1 MTTYL
6 NLEKLSNDLKNLFQ
20 NQNQNQNQ
28 NEKKEESYFDF
39 EIICEQNK
47 NSFKTHKS
55 ILSSRSDYFKSLF
68 KSKMKEYQE
77 NKLILKDVSSLIL
90 SSILNY
96 FYSGKIEINSEN
108 SIQIL
113 IFSSKYLIDELINVS
128 SKFIK
133 NNLEIETI
141 VDILKL
147 SDSMNL
153 TKLLDYSY
161 RFIFDNFNEFIKTP
175 FFLELEEN
183 HLNSILLNG
192 KIFFNEFEIFQSIIK
207 WGKHKSNINQEKENQ
222 KLEKKEKEKIQ
233 DQISNI
239 IDKIRFVTFS
249 NKELANILKEELIP
263 NEISQQ
269 LIKLLIMKNQEN
281 KEELKQFIENQNS
294 LIFKTRIGLNSSTII
309 QEKEHFDKLKEWI
322 NDDEFFSNMKLGYS
336 SKRDGFDCKKWH
348 DKVDNKG
355 KTLIIIKTKDN
366 YIFGGFTSI
375 GFTNDNSK
383 WREKDIRKEQKA
395 IFYDYSDFGPS
406 FGRNGDFSLNFNLQ
420 NGRSNFGDT
429 YNLPKGIEYKT
440 NESQSYLAGSFDKW
454 EIDELEKDQQKVIN
468 NLIQNYSNLFKESPF
483 NDFSIFVRKN
493 KSFEFKVH
501 KSILF
506 SRSPFFQKFF
516 KDNKESKKI
525 EFPNFKKS
533 SMESILKYIYFGE
546 ISFENEKNLFQIDE
560 ISKKTNENEYLKNEL
575 LNQEKQITKL
585 KNHISKLNQN
595 LEDWKNKKLEP
606 PQVIEYWQQNL
617 KEKVQI
623 LYKHEKKIQDNWN
636 IEIQKLQ
643 NKAQQIKREH
653 WMQHIEELKK
663 TISKLRPNQ
672 DFHQFF
678 EIFINSEISES
689 NILQNFQHVIKLHK
703 WINDNDFFS
712 NMKKGYSTKKD
723 GFNCKKWHDICDN
736 KGKTL
741 DFDYIKDKNA
751 FIFSLRNDKNDRKP
765 NKFSIQKGKEQYAL
779 YYFYSDRGPIFGA
792 SFWLNSNLQP
802 GNSNFGYI
810 YNLPKGIKYGT
821 NESKSYLAGSC
832 DEWEVDELE
841 TFFI

>member
-28 NEKKEESYFDF
+28 NEKEEKSYFDF

-47 NSFKTHKS
+47 TSFKTHKS
-55 ILSSRSDYFKSLF
+55 ILSSRSEYFKSLF

-77 NKLILKDVSSLIL
+77 NKLILKDVSSSIL

-147 SDSMNL
+147 SDSRNL

-183 HLNSILLNG
+183 HLNLILSNDELQ
-192 KIFFNEFEIFQSIIK
+192 INEFEIFQSIIK

-239 IDKIRFVTFS
+239 IDKIRFITFS

-269 LIKLLIMKNQEN
+269 LIKLLIIKNQEN
-281 KEELKQFIENQNS
+281 KERLKQFIENQNL

-336 SKRDGFDCKKWH
+336 TKKDGFNCKKWH
-348 DKVDNKG
+348 DICDNKG

-375 GFTNDNSK
+375 GFTNDNLK
-383 WREKDIRKEQKA
+383 WREKDRDYDNGYIPDSNAFIFSLRNNKNNRKPNKFSIQKRREQKA
-395 IFYDYSDFGPS
+395 IFYYSKYGPS
-406 FGRNGDFSLNFNLQ
+406 FGANGDFDLNSILKTGF
-420 NGRSNFGDT
+420 SNFGDT
-429 YNLPKGIEYKT
+429 YNLPEYIQFNT
-440 NESQSYLAGSFDKW
+440 NESRNYLAGSF
-454 EIDELEKDQQKVIN
+454 
-468 NLIQNYSNLFKESPF
+468 
-483 NDFSIFVRKN
+483 
-493 KSFEFKVH
+493 
-501 KSILF
+501 
-506 SRSPFFQKFF
+506 
-516 KDNKESKKI
+516 
-525 EFPNFKKS
+525 
-533 SMESILKYIYFGE
+533 
-546 ISFENEKNLFQIDE
+546 
-560 ISKKTNENEYLKNEL
+560 
-575 LNQEKQITKL
+575 
-585 KNHISKLNQN
+585 
-595 LEDWKNKKLEP
+595 
-606 PQVIEYWQQNL
+606 
-617 KEKVQI
+617 
-623 LYKHEKKIQDNWN
+623 
-636 IEIQKLQ
+636 
-643 NKAQQIKREH
+643 
-653 WMQHIEELKK
+653 
-663 TISKLRPNQ
+663 
-672 DFHQFF
+672 
-678 EIFINSEISES
+678 
-689 NILQNFQHVIKLHK
+689 
-703 WINDNDFFS
+703 
-712 NMKKGYSTKKD
+712 
-723 GFNCKKWHDICDN
+723 
-736 KGKTL
+736 
-741 DFDYIKDKNA
+741 
-751 FIFSLRNDKNDRKP
+751 
-765 NKFSIQKGKEQYAL
+765 
-779 YYFYSDRGPIFGA
+779 
-792 SFWLNSNLQP
+792 
-802 GNSNFGYI
+802 
-810 YNLPKGIKYGT
+810 
-821 NESKSYLAGSC
+821 